1 MIKIT
6 VWALPHTKWR
16 HYMKIITQ
24 NEKILYIGMIDV
36 HKDTY
41 SLCCFDFFR
50 NELSDEMTIKTTT
63 KAVIKYLEA
72 IKKKHREEI
81 LFACGYEA
89 GPTGYGLCRGL
100 QKAGYGC
107 VVMAPTTMSNPE
119 GKKRVKTDRI
129 DARAIARILAYKSYS
144 QVHLSSEEMEAL
156 KEYTRARDAKKRMFK
171 KAKQELL
178 SFLLRNGK
186 TYPESGNYWTEKFF
200 KWVKTVQFSEKWM
213 QEAFSEYLAEV
224 YSLKAKIEL
233 MDMKIRE
240 IAELE
245 IIKDKVD
252 KLVCFSGIDVTTAVE
267 TVVEIHDFTRFAT
280 AAQFVSYLGL
290 CPGEDS
296 SGKTKNMLPLTKAG
310 NKRVRALFC
319 ESAKAI
325 KRTNPYGQKSKRIL
339 ERQKNASPEIVAYAD
354 KATKRIRTKMKHLE
368 ERGKNYNVSSAAGAR
383 ELACFV
389 WGMMNGKIA

>member
-1 MIKIT
+1 
-6 VWALPHTKWR
+6 
-16 HYMKIITQ
+16 MKIITQ
-24 NEKILYIGMIDV
+24 NEKNLYVGIDV

-41 SLCCFDFFR
+41 SLCCFDFQR
-50 NELSDEMTIKTTT
+50 NELSDEITIRATT
-63 KAVIKYLEA
+63 KGVIKYLEA
-72 IKKKHREEI
+72 IRKKHREEV

-107 VVMAPTTMSNPE
+107 VVMAPTTMSNPD
-119 GKKRVKTDRI
+119 GKRRIKTDRI
-129 DARAIARILAYKSYS
+129 DARAISRILAYKSYS
-144 QVHLSSEEMEAL
+144 QVHLPSEEIEAL
-156 KEYTRARDAKKRMFK
+156 KEYTRARYAKKRMLK

-186 TYPESGNYWTEKFF
+186 TYPESGNYWTKKFF
-200 KWVKTVQFSEKWM
+200 NWIKTVQFSKKWM
-213 QEAFSEYLAEV
+213 QEAFNEYLVEV
-224 YSLKAKIEL
+224 YSLKAKIER

-240 IAELE
+240 IAGLE

-252 KLVCFSGIDVTTAVE
+252 KLVCFSGIDVSTAVE
-267 TVVEIHDFTRFAT
+267 TVVEINDFTRFAT

-290 CPGEDS
+290 CPGQDS
-296 SGKTKNMLPLTKAG
+296 SGKRKTMLPLTKSG
-310 NKRVRALFC
+310 NCRVRTLLC

-325 KRTNPYGQKSKRIL
+325 KRTNPYGQKSGRIL
-339 ERQKNASPEIVAYAD
+339 ERQKNASTEIVAYAD
-354 KATKRIRTKMKHLE
+354 KTTKRIRTKMKNLE
-368 ERGKNYNVSSAAGAR
+368 ECGKNYNVSPAAGAR

>member
-1 MIKIT
+1 MLMIKIT

-24 NEKILYIGMIDV
+24 NEKILYIGIDV

-50 NELSDEMTIKTTT
+50 NELSDEMTIKATT

-72 IKKKHREEI
+72 IKKKH
-81 LFACGYEA
+81 
-89 GPTGYGLCRGL
+89 
-100 QKAGYGC
+100 
-107 VVMAPTTMSNPE
+107 
-119 GKKRVKTDRI
+119 
-129 DARAIARILAYKSYS
+129 
-144 QVHLSSEEMEAL
+144 
-156 KEYTRARDAKKRMFK
+156 
-171 KAKQELL
+171 
-178 SFLLRNGK
+178 
-186 TYPESGNYWTEKFF
+186 TEKFF

-213 QEAFSEYLAEV
+213 QEAFSEYLAEI
-224 YSLKAKIEL
+224 YSLKHKIEL
-233 MDMKIRE
+233 MDAKIKE
-240 IAELE
+240 IAGLE

-267 TVVEIHDFTRFAT
+267 TAVEIHDFTRFAT

>member
-1 MIKIT
+1 MK
-6 VWALPHTKWR
+6 VWDFC
-16 HYMKIITQ
+16 
-24 NEKILYIGMIDV
+24 EKIDIRKISLESSAVEKIGNSEFQQEAPNYYNFDV
-36 HKDTY
+36 II
-41 SLCCFDFFR
+41 SIS
-50 NELSDEMTIKTTT
+50 LSDEMTIKATT

-72 IKKKHREEI
+72 IKKKH
-81 LFACGYEA
+81 
-89 GPTGYGLCRGL
+89 
-100 QKAGYGC
+100 
-107 VVMAPTTMSNPE
+107 
-119 GKKRVKTDRI
+119 
-129 DARAIARILAYKSYS
+129 
-144 QVHLSSEEMEAL
+144 
-156 KEYTRARDAKKRMFK
+156 
-171 KAKQELL
+171 
-178 SFLLRNGK
+178 
-186 TYPESGNYWTEKFF
+186 TEKFF

-213 QEAFSEYLAEV
+213 QEAFNEYLAEV

-252 KLVCFSGIDVTTAVE
+252 KLVCLSGIDVTTAVE
-267 TVVEIHDFTRFAT
+267 TVVEIHYFTRFAT

-354 KATKRIRTKMKHLE
+354 KETKRIRTKMKHLE

>member
-1 MIKIT
+1 
-6 VWALPHTKWR
+6 
-16 HYMKIITQ
+16 MKIITQ
-24 NEKILYIGMIDV
+24 NEKNLYVGIDV

-41 SLCCFDFFR
+41 SLCCFDFQR
-50 NELSDEMTIKTTT
+50 NELSDEITIRATT
-63 KAVIKYLEA
+63 KGVIKYLEA
-72 IKKKHREEI
+72 IRKKHREEV

-107 VVMAPTTMSNPE
+107 VVMAPTTMSNPDGE
-119 GKKRVKTDRI
+119 RRIKTDRI
-129 DARAIARILAYKSYS
+129 DARAISRILAYKSYS
-144 QVHLSSEEMEAL
+144 QVHLPSEEIEAL
-156 KEYTRARDAKKRMFK
+156 KEYTRARYAKKRMLK

-200 KWVKTVQFSEKWM
+200 NWIKTVQFSKKWM
-213 QEAFSEYLAEV
+213 QEAFNEYLAEV
-224 YSLKAKIEL
+224 YSLKAKIER

-240 IAELE
+240 IAGLE

-252 KLVCFSGIDVTTAVE
+252 KLVCFSGIDVSTAVE
-267 TVVEIHDFTRFAT
+267 TVVEINDFTRFAT

-290 CPGEDS
+290 CPGQDS
-296 SGKTKNMLPLTKAG
+296 SGKRKTMLPLTKAG
-310 NKRVRALFC
+310 NCRVRTLLC

-325 KRTNPYGQKSKRIL
+325 KRTNPYGQKSGRIL

-354 KATKRIRTKMKHLE
+354 KATKRIRTKMKNLE
-368 ERGKNYNVSSAAGAR
+368 ECGKNYNVSSAAGAR

>member
-1 MIKIT
+1 
-6 VWALPHTKWR
+6 
-16 HYMKIITQ
+16 MKIITR
-24 NEKILYIGMIDV
+24 NEKNLYVGIDV

-41 SLCCFDFFR
+41 SLCCFDFQR
-50 NELSDEMTIKTTT
+50 NELSDEITIRTTT
-63 KAVIKYLEA
+63 KGVIKYPEA
-72 IKKKHREEI
+72 IRKKHREEV

-107 VVMAPTTMSNPE
+107 VVMAPTTMSNPD
-119 GKKRVKTDRI
+119 GKRRIKTDRI
-129 DARAIARILAYKSYS
+129 DARAISRILAYKSYS
-144 QVHLSSEEMEAL
+144 QVHLPSEEIEAL
-156 KEYTRARDAKKRMFK
+156 KEYTRARYAKKRMLK

-186 TYPESGNYWTEKFF
+186 TYPESGHYWTEKFF
-200 KWVKTVQFSEKWM
+200 NRIKTVQFSKKWM
-213 QEAFSEYLAEV
+213 QEAFNEYLAEV
-224 YSLKAKIEL
+224 YSLKAKIER

-240 IAELE
+240 IAGLE

-252 KLVCFSGIDVTTAVE
+252 KLVCFSGIDVSTAVE
-267 TVVEIHDFTRFAT
+267 TVVEINDFTRFAT

-290 CPGEDS
+290 CPGQDS
-296 SGKTKNMLPLTKAG
+296 GGKRKTMLPLTKAG
-310 NKRVRALFC
+310 NCRVRTLLC

-325 KRTNPYGQKSKRIL
+325 KRTNPYGQKSGRIL

-354 KATKRIRTKMKHLE
+354 KATKRIRTKMKNLE
-368 ERGKNYNVSSAAGAR
+368 ECGKNYNVSSAAGAR

>member
-1 MIKIT
+1 
-6 VWALPHTKWR
+6 
-16 HYMKIITQ
+16 MKIITQ
-24 NEKILYIGMIDV
+24 NEKNLYVGIDV

-41 SLCCFDFFR
+41 SLCCFDFQR
-50 NELSDEMTIKTTT
+50 NELSDEITIRATT
-63 KAVIKYLEA
+63 KGVIKYLEA
-72 IKKKHREEI
+72 IRKKHREEV

-107 VVMAPTTMSNPE
+107 VVMAPTTMSNPD
-119 GKKRVKTDRI
+119 GKRRIKTDRI
-129 DARAIARILAYKSYS
+129 DARAISRILAYKSYS
-144 QVHLSSEEMEAL
+144 QVHLPSEEIEAL
-156 KEYTRARDAKKRMFK
+156 KEYTRARYAKKRMLK

-200 KWVKTVQFSEKWM
+200 NRIKTVQFSKKWM
-213 QEAFSEYLAEV
+213 QEAFNEYLAEV
-224 YSLKAKIEL
+224 YSLKAKIER

-240 IAELE
+240 IAGLE

-252 KLVCFSGIDVTTAVE
+252 KLVCFSGIDVSTAVE
-267 TVVEIHDFTRFAT
+267 TVVEINDFTRFAT

-290 CPGEDS
+290 CPGQDS
-296 SGKTKNMLPLTKAG
+296 GGKRKTMLPLTKAG
-310 NKRVRALFC
+310 NCRVRTLLC
-319 ESAKAI
+319 ESSKAI
-325 KRTNPYGQKSKRIL
+325 KRTNPYGQKSGRIL

-354 KATKRIRTKMKHLE
+354 KATKRIRTKMKNLE
-368 ERGKNYNVSSAAGAR
+368 ECGKNYNVSSAAGAR

>member
-1 MIKIT
+1 
-6 VWALPHTKWR
+6 
-16 HYMKIITQ
+16 MKIITQ
-24 NEKILYIGMIDV
+24 NEKNLYVGIDV

-41 SLCCFDFFR
+41 SLCCFDFQR
-50 NELSDEMTIKTTT
+50 NELSDEITIRATT
-63 KAVIKYLEA
+63 KGVIKYLEA
-72 IKKKHREEI
+72 IRKKHREEV

-107 VVMAPTTMSNPE
+107 VVMAPTTMSNPD
-119 GKKRVKTDRI
+119 GKRRIKTDRI
-129 DARAIARILAYKSYS
+129 DARAISRILAYKSYS
-144 QVHLSSEEMEAL
+144 QVHLPSEEIKAL
-156 KEYTRARDAKKRMFK
+156 KEYTRARYAKKRMLK

-200 KWVKTVQFSEKWM
+200 NWIKTVQFSKKWM
-213 QEAFSEYLAEV
+213 QEAFNEYLAEV
-224 YSLKAKIEL
+224 YSLKAKIER

-240 IAELE
+240 IAGLE

-252 KLVCFSGIDVTTAVE
+252 KLVCFSGIDVSTAVE
-267 TVVEIHDFTRFAT
+267 TVVEINDFTRFAT

-290 CPGEDS
+290 CPGQDS
-296 SGKTKNMLPLTKAG
+296 SGKRKTMLPLTKAG
-310 NKRVRALFC
+310 NCRVRTLLC

-325 KRTNPYGQKSKRIL
+325 KRTNPYGQKSGRIL

-354 KATKRIRTKMKHLE
+354 NATKRIRTKMKNLE
-368 ERGKNYNVSSAAGAR
+368 ECGKNYNVSSAAGAR

>member
-1 MIKIT
+1 
-6 VWALPHTKWR
+6 
-16 HYMKIITQ
+16 MKIITR
-24 NEKILYIGMIDV
+24 NEKNLYVGIDV

-41 SLCCFDFFR
+41 SLCCFDFQR
-50 NELSDEMTIKTTT
+50 NELSDEITIRTTT
-63 KAVIKYLEA
+63 KGVIKYPEA
-72 IKKKHREEI
+72 IRKKHREEV

-107 VVMAPTTMSNPE
+107 VVMAPTTMSNPD
-119 GKKRVKTDRI
+119 GKRRIKTDRI
-129 DARAIARILAYKSYS
+129 DARAISRILAYKSYS
-144 QVHLSSEEMEAL
+144 QVHLPSEEIEAL
-156 KEYTRARDAKKRMFK
+156 KEYTRARYAKKRMLK

-200 KWVKTVQFSEKWM
+200 NRIKTVQFSKKWM
-213 QEAFSEYLAEV
+213 QEAFNEYLAEV
-224 YSLKAKIEL
+224 YSLKAKIER

-240 IAELE
+240 IAGLE

-252 KLVCFSGIDVTTAVE
+252 KLVCFSGIDVSTAVE
-267 TVVEIHDFTRFAT
+267 TVVEINDFTRFAT

-290 CPGEDS
+290 CPGQDS
-296 SGKTKNMLPLTKAG
+296 GGKRKTMLPLTKAG
-310 NKRVRALFC
+310 NCRVRTLLC

-325 KRTNPYGQKSKRIL
+325 KRTNPYGQKSGRIL

-354 KATKRIRTKMKHLE
+354 KATKRIRTKMKNLE
-368 ERGKNYNVSSAAGAR
+368 ECGKNYNVSSAAGAR

>member
-1 MIKIT
+1 ME
-6 VWALPHTKWR
+6 
-16 HYMKIITQ
+16 IITQ
-24 NEKILYIGMIDV
+24 TEKVLYVGIDV

-41 SLCCFDFFR
+41 SLCCFDFSK
-50 NELSDEMTIKTTT
+50 NELSDEMTIKATT
-63 KAVIKYLEA
+63 KGVIKYLEA
-72 IKKKHREEI
+72 IKKKHKEEV

-100 QKAGYGC
+100 QQAGYGC
-107 VVMAPTTMSNPE
+107 VVMAPTTMSNPN

-129 DARAIARILAYKSYS
+129 DARSIARILAYKSYS
-144 QVHLSSEEMEAL
+144 QVHLPDEETEAL
-156 KEYTRARDAKKRMFK
+156 KEYTRARDAKMKMLK

-186 TYPESGNYWTEKFF
+186 TYPESGNYWTENFF
-200 KWVKTVQFSEKWM
+200 KWIKTVQFTDKWM
-213 QEAFSEYLAEV
+213 QETFNEYLAEV
-224 YSLKAKIEL
+224 YSLKSKVEL
-233 MDMKIRE
+233 MDAKIRE

-252 KLVCFSGIDVTTAVE
+252 KLVCFAGIDVTTAVA

-280 AAQFVSYLGL
+280 AAQFVSFLGL

-296 SGKTKNMLPLTKAG
+296 SGKTKTMLPLTKAG
-310 NKRVRALFC
+310 NRRVRTLFC

-325 KRTNPYGQKSKRIL
+325 KRTNPYGQKSKRIQA
-339 ERQKNASPEIVAYAD
+339 RQKNASPEVIAYAD
-354 KATKRIRTKMKHLE
+354 KATKRIKTKMKHLE
-368 ERGKNYNVSSAAGAR
+368 DRGKNYNVTSAAGAR

-389 WGMMNGKIA
+389 WGMMNDKIA